1 MIIDANDSYCEE
13 FGKGNKLKAM
23 WWDGYLEALH
33 RVMDYYENDF
43 YFLARRT
50 TQSY

>member
-33 RVMDYYENDF
+33 RVMDYYEK
-43 YFLARRT
+43 
-50 TQSY
+50 